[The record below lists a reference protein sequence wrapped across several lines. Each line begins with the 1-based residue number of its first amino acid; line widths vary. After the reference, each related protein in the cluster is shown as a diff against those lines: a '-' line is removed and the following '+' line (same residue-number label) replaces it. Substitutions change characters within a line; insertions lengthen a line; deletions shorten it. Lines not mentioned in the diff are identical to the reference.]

1 MNSSYFGQIAK
12 KPIVFLSL
20 IATTTIAAV
29 GIGAPAAS
37 AEERS
42 CRGTIGAITVDNLR
56 VPQGESCVLQGTKVK
71 GTIKVERAASLQASK
86 VSVVGNVQ
94 GENARAVLVGNSTI
108 GGSYQVVQGRN
119 AGIVHSIVQGGI
131 LLDDNTRG
139 LTVRANRVNDSIQVF
154 QNTGGVKIESNRVDG
169 NLQCKENAP
178 APTGGGNIVQGNKED
193 QCASL

>member
-1 MNSSYFGQIAK
+1 M
-12 KPIVFLSL
+12 
-20 IATTTIAAV
+20 
-29 GIGAPAAS
+29 
-37 AEERS
+37 
-42 CRGTIGAITVDNLR
+42 
-56 VPQGESCVLQGTKVK
+56 
-71 GTIKVERAASLQASK
+71 
-86 VSVVGNVQ
+86 
-94 GENARAVLVGNSTI
+94 LVGNSTI